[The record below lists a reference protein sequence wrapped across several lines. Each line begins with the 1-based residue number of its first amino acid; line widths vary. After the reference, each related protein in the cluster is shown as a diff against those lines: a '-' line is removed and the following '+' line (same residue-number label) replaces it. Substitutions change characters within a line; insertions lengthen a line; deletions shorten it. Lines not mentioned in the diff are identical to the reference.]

1 MINIAIDYKCLEKFY
16 VLLISSFFSISA
28 SFSIGRLFV
37 SMYGQVQAS
46 IVLLKHLIDPAQF
59 VLFWWALLMNQIWS
73 EYFTV
78 RQKFIDID

>member
-1 MINIAIDYKCLEKFY
+1 MLGKALCLTYIK
-16 VLLISSFFSISA
+16 FFSISA
-28 SFSIGRLFV
+28 IFSIGRLFV

-46 IVLLKHLIDPAQF
+46 IVLLKHLIDPTQF

>member
-1 MINIAIDYKCLEKFY
+1 MCYLYKILFHIPAI
-16 VLLISSFFSISA
+16 
-28 SFSIGRLFV
+28 FSIGRLFV